1 MLSSESRCA
10 ERTHQ
15 NTTPEQ
21 TLGLHEALSKIG
33 AGDLTQQS
41 FTALAEAVY
50 ADKEGPDKLRKLL
63 EDWGNVSASK
73 TNAGVLRGYCYYILG
88 DLTEA
93 EATLK
98 GQKRS
103 QWSYYYL
110 IRTYWNL
117 KNPDEAV
124 KLVEEAHRKFPDSLL
139 LGYLLVEL
147 LAKSGRGE
155 EVLNLLE
162 DLGKLDGTSSD
173 YAFYRGR
180 YEESQGEYRTA
191 IDLYREATSRDD
203 KNVEA
208 YFRLGYLLDLYG
220 REDEYLNDE
229 AVVAYENCLKVV
241 PVHANAMINLG
252 LLYEDRERY
261 HDAIKCY
268 EAVLKT
274 HPDHAR
280 ASLYLG
286 DAVAATRMFY
296 DKEEEEKAHS
306 RRQALNI
313 PISDFELSV
322 RSRTGLQKMGVDTL
336 GDLTMKTQLELL
348 SYKNFGETS
357 LKEVKE
363 ILLQKGLRLGEGL
376 EGESSEPLGG
386 RNPLEAT
393 TAPEVLER
401 SIDEL
406 NLSVRSRGCM
416 MKLNVDTVRDLI
428 NKTEIE
434 LLSLKNFGMTSLNEI
449 KRRLAEEGLSLRS

>member
-50 ADKEGPDKLRKLL
+50 ADKEGPDQLRKLL

-229 AVVAYENCLKVV
+229 AVVAYESEGGSG
-241 PVHANAMINLG
+241 A
-252 LLYEDRERY
+252 RQR
-261 HDAIKCY
+261 HDQSR
-268 EAVLKT
+268 
-274 HPDHAR
+274 P
-280 ASLYLG
+280 SL
-286 DAVAATRMFY
+286 R
-296 DKEEEEKAHS
+296 
-306 RRQALNI
+306 
-313 PISDFELSV
+313 
-322 RSRTGLQKMGVDTL
+322 RSRTLPRRHQMLRGSPQGTFRPHPC
-336 GDLTMKTQLELL
+336 QAL
-348 SYKNFGETS
+348 SRGRRGGHED
-357 LKEVKE
+357 V
-363 ILLQKGLRLGEGL
+363 LRQGRGGEG
-376 EGESSEPLGG
+376 
-386 RNPLEAT
+386 A
-393 TAPEVLER
+393 
-401 SIDEL
+401 
-406 NLSVRSRGCM
+406 
-416 MKLNVDTVRDLI
+416 
-428 NKTEIE
+428 
-434 LLSLKNFGMTSLNEI
+434 
-449 KRRLAEEGLSLRS
+449 